1 MKMVC
6 FDQRRATELGFQID
20 QQELNDNCRQ
30 GEKSLSEKEI
40 KGSWWD

>member
-1 MKMVC
+1 MVC
-6 FDQRRATELGFQID
+6 FDLKRATELGFQID
-20 QQELNDNCRQ
+20 QKEVNDNCKL